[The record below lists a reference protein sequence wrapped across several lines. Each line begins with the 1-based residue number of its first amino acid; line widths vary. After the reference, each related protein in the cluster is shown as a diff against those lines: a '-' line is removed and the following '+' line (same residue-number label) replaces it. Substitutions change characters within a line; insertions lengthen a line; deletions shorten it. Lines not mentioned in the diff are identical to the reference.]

1 MSYRLTCKSRTSP
14 SCWQFDELPTGW
26 ELLVLGVPTEG
37 VLEKE
42 PRWPDPQVR
51 SPASVTP
58 LAYDARCAKS
68 PTFHAALGASLPLA
82 ASESALADLRSAN
95 GRLDPRRA
103 ERPMTITNVHEPSR
117 SERAKAD
124 KTKAGGIHYTP
135 TGLASFVAANAL
147 EYIETAGRLRVLDP
161 ACGDGALLAA
171 VVEFVP
177 PECELELV
185 GCDKDPAAIA
195 AAEARLVG
203 LSAGTVSWSLETCDF
218 LSEAAALREASSSL
232 FGGSPESA
240 SLAKPFDIVIA
251 NPPYVRTQTLG
262 AEESRRLANVF
273 GLTGRVDLYHAFA
286 VAMTESLREGGVL
299 ALLCSNRFMTT
310 KGGRSLRQH
319 LEKLDLHRVFDLGDT
334 KLFEAAVLPAVIV
347 ASRQEPAGERPLMAT
362 VYGCPPSDGGVA
374 VRSVLDAL
382 DEGVEGL
389 VHVGTSVFEIR
400 RGVLNLGSGSAN
412 PWALG
417 AEGQDWISQVDER
430 ASLRFGDIGKIRVG
444 IKTTADKVFI
454 REKWSDIKGDAPESD
469 LLLPLFTH
477 HSARRW
483 TAGEPSRRVLYPY
496 DLDEHRRV
504 PLDLDEWP
512 RAAAYLESHRAQLE
526 GRRYVVEAGRNW
538 WEIWVP
544 QRPAEW
550 SLPKLVFP
558 DISDL
563 PRFSIDYSG
572 SVVNGDCYWLALPT
586 ERDQRLG
593 RLAMAVANSSLGT
606 RFYDQVCGNKLYS
619 GRRRYITQYVERF
632 PLPDPDG
639 PEARKIV
646 ELVGNLLEGNVDE
659 AAATDLEDELDQLV
673 WRSFGFEEVPG

>member
-1 MSYRLTCKSRTSP
+1 
-14 SCWQFDELPTGW
+14 
-26 ELLVLGVPTEG
+26 
-37 VLEKE
+37 
-42 PRWPDPQVR
+42 
-51 SPASVTP
+51 
-58 LAYDARCAKS
+58 
-68 PTFHAALGASLPLA
+68 
-82 ASESALADLRSAN
+82 
-95 GRLDPRRA
+95 
-103 ERPMTITNVHEPSR
+103 MTITNTQEPSR

-124 KTKAGGIHYTP
+124 TTKAGGVHYTP
-135 TGLASFVAANAL
+135 ARLASFVVANAL

-171 VVEFVP
+171 VVELVT

-185 GCDKDPAAIA
+185 GCDKDPAAIE

-203 LSAGTVSWSLETCDF
+203 LSAGNVSWSLETCDF
-218 LSEAAALREASSSL
+218 LSEATALREASSSL

-240 SLAKPFDIVIA
+240 SLAEPFDLVVA

-262 AEESRRLANVF
+262 AEESRRLADVF

-310 KGGRSLRQH
+310 KGGSSLRRH
-319 LEKLDLHRVFDLGDT
+319 LQKLDLHRVFDLGDT

-347 ASRQEPAGERPLMAT
+347 ASRRESVGDRPSMAT
-362 VYGCPPSDGGVA
+362 VYECPLSDEGLA

-382 DEGVEGL
+382 DEGVEGS
-389 VHVGTSVFEIR
+389 VHVGTSAFAIR
-400 RGVLNLGSGSAN
+400 RGFLNLGSASTD
-412 PWALG
+412 PWVLTT
-417 AEGQDWISQVDER
+417 EGNDWVAQVEER
-430 ASLRFGDIGKIRVG
+430 ASLRFGDLGKIRVG

-454 REKWSDIKGDAPESD
+454 RENWSDVDGDVPETD
-469 LLLPLFTH
+469 LLLPLLTH
-477 HSARRW
+477 HVASRW
-483 TAGEPSRRVLYPY
+483 TAGEPTRQVLYPY
-496 DLDEHRRV
+496 DLTEHKRV
-504 PLDLDEWP
+504 PLDLDRWP
-512 RAAAYLESHRAQLE
+512 RAAAYLESHRTQLE

-550 SLPKLVFP
+550 ALPKLVFP
-558 DISDL
+558 DISDQ

-586 ERDQRLG
+586 ERDERIG

-646 ELVGNLLEGNVDE
+646 ELVGYLLEGDLGE
-659 AAATDLEDELDQLV
+659 TEATDLEGELDQLV

>member
-1 MSYRLTCKSRTSP
+1 MI
-14 SCWQFDELPTGW
+14 
-26 ELLVLGVPTEG
+26 
-37 VLEKE
+37 
-42 PRWPDPQVR
+42 
-51 SPASVTP
+51 
-58 LAYDARCAKS
+58 
-68 PTFHAALGASLPLA
+68 
-82 ASESALADLRSAN
+82 
-95 GRLDPRRA
+95 
-103 ERPMTITNVHEPSR
+103 ITNAREPSR

-124 KTKAGGIHYTP
+124 STKAGGVHYTP
-135 TGLASFVAANAL
+135 TVLASFVAANAL
-147 EYIETAGRLRVLDP
+147 EYTETAGRLRVLDP

-171 VVEFVP
+171 VVELVP

-185 GCDKDPAAIA
+185 GCDKDPAAVE

-203 LSAGTVSWSLETCDF
+203 LCADNLSWSLEECDF
-218 LSEAAALREASSSL
+218 LSEAAALREGSTSL
-232 FGGSPESA
+232 FGGAPESA
-240 SLAKPFDIVIA
+240 SLAEPFDLVIA

-262 AEESRRLANVF
+262 ADESRRLADVF

-310 KGGRSLRQH
+310 KGGSSLRRH
-319 LEKLDLHRVFDLGDT
+319 LQQLDLHRVFDLGDT

-347 ASRQEPAGERPLMAT
+347 ASRRAATDERPSMAT
-362 VYGCPPSDGGVA
+362 VYECLASEDGVGVQ
-374 VRSVLDAL
+374 SVLKAL
-382 DEGVEGL
+382 DEGFEGPVL
-389 VHVGTSVFEIR
+389 VGTSAFEIR
-400 RGVLNLGSGSAN
+400 RGTLNVDSASADPWVLAAKGH
-412 PWALG
+412 
-417 AEGQDWISQVDER
+417 DWIDQVEQR
-430 ASLRFGDIGKIRVG
+430 AMLRFGDLGKIRVG

-454 REKWSDIKGDAPESD
+454 RENWGDADGPESD

-477 HSARRW
+477 HVASRW
-483 TAGEPSRRVLYPY
+483 TAGETTRQVLYPY
-496 DLDEHRRV
+496 DLNQNKRV
-504 PLDLDEWP
+504 PLDLDRWP
-512 RAAAYLESHRAQLE
+512 RAAAYLETHRAQLE

-550 SLPKLVFP
+550 ALPKLVFP
-558 DISDL
+558 DISDQ

-586 ERDQRLG
+586 EKDESLG

-646 ELVGNLLEGNVDE
+646 ELIGNIVEGDAE
-659 AAATDLEDELDQLV
+659 AEFSDFEGELDQLV
-673 WRSFGFEEVPG
+673 WRSFGFEEIPR